1 MSTILHPPEPRPEL
15 ERRQSVDIPEAD
27 EVSSVIADVSSRIEE
42 ATPTPETSK
51 VQERI
56 SSTEQSETP
65 STTIQNGGIA
75 FTTSIESGSSQSETE
90 NGNGH
95 LESGGGG
102 LSTGALAGIGVVAGV
117 IVLAALVAIWWFS
130 KRYKVSRR
138 TKNVDGGGQSAEQQI
153 YEAPDNTKASQQI
166 YEAPDTTNPP
176 QHVYEAPDTSKAP
189 DKLHKVPKYEL
200 QG

>member
-1 MSTILHPPEPRPEL
+1 MSTILLPPESRPDMPFDDEL
-15 ERRQSVDIPEAD
+15 F
-27 EVSSVIADVSSRIEE
+27 SSRIEE
-42 ATPTPETSK
+42 ITTAVGDEVSIRTVLNGDMQDVTVVVLSPAETSK
-51 VQERI
+51 VQETI

-65 STTIQNGGIA
+65 STIIQNGGIA
-75 FTTSIESGSSQSETE
+75 FTTSIESGSSTSETE

-117 IVLAALVAIWWFS
+117 IGLAALVAIWWFS

-166 YEAPDTTNPP
+166 YEAPSSTR
-176 QHVYEAPDTSKAP
+176 
-189 DKLHKVPKYEL
+189 L
-200 QG
+200 